1 MIAEE
6 LVGVAIR
13 PNVLSRTISRAVL
26 CAAFAVGLS
35 SVIQTAAAAEDCPG
49 HPDAL
54 GTSRTIVVDPRE
66 HPLIG
71 TMQYRETLPL
81 RDHEVVLTFD
91 DGPLPRNSDQV
102 LAILAAQCIK
112 ANFFLIGQQARAF
125 PEGVRK
131 LRDAGHTIGTHTQ
144 DHPLTMNKMSI
155 ERARAEI
162 DDGIASVKAALGPD
176 ADQSLAPFF
185 RIPGL
190 MRAEAVE
197 DYLASQ
203 GIQTWSADF
212 PADDWR
218 HISSQRV
225 YDLAI
230 QRIEA
235 KGKGILLLHDIQAR
249 TVAALPRILATLK
262 ERGYHVVHVVPA
274 TADRPA
280 TPTEPQEWLLHPN
293 SENVATTHWP
303 KVPNFAVGDSDQ
315 LPAPAFSY
323 FDRSGAELLLSTD
336 ASAIRTARGFSVA
349 QQTLWPND
357 GLVPTTTTV
366 TTLSVPAESVFRIPE
381 LTHLSAEGVTRLV
394 SGPLPTRTVVAEAEP
409 ARTAAP
415 VETGRGRYAARG
427 KARPGH
433 GKQLT
438 ASRHGRNPGRDH
450 GRRGTAVAAHG
461 RSNATHARH
470 GAPKH
475 LAQVKKRNA

>member
-1 MIAEE
+1 MPLKA
-6 LVGVAIR
+6 
-13 PNVLSRTISRAVL
+13 SSRAVF
-26 CAAFAVGLS
+26 CAVFAIGLLNGVQPAS
-35 SVIQTAAAAEDCPG
+35 AAEDCPG

-54 GTSRTIVVDPRE
+54 GTSRTLVVDPRA

-81 RDHEVVLTFD
+81 RDHEVVLSFD
-91 DGPLPRNSDQV
+91 DGPLPRNSDQI

-144 DHPLTMNKMSI
+144 NHPLTMNKMPI
-155 ERARAEI
+155 ERAKAEI

-176 ADQSLAPFF
+176 ADKSLAPFL

-197 DYLASQ
+197 DYLISR
-203 GIQTWSADF
+203 GIQVWSADF

-249 TVAALPRILATLK
+249 TVAALPRIVATLK
-262 ERGYHVVHVVPA
+262 QRGYHIVHVVPA
-274 TADRPA
+274 TPDRPA

-293 SENVATTHWP
+293 SENVAATHWP
-303 KVPNFAVGDSDQ
+303 KVPNFVFSDSDQ
-315 LPAPAFSY
+315 LAAPAFSY

-336 ASAIRTARGFSVA
+336 ASAVRTAHGFSVA
-349 QQTLWPND
+349 QRTPWPSD
-357 GLVPTTTTV
+357 GLVPDAITV
-366 TTLSVPAESVFRIPE
+366 STLAIPAQTVFQLPE
-381 LTHLSAEGVTRLV
+381 LTHLSAEAVARLAP
-394 SGPLPTRTVVAEAEP
+394 GPTRTAMAVTGPEP
-409 ARTAAP
+409 ERAVAP
-415 VETGRGRYAARG
+415 VETRHGRHGAASKTRS
-427 KARPGH
+427 GH
-433 GKQLT
+433 GNPFA
-438 ASRHGRNPGRDH
+438 ASRHGRDH
-450 GRRGTAVAAHG
+450 GHRGAAVAAHG
-461 RSNATHARH
+461 RSNAAHARRRP
-470 GAPKH
+470 AKH
-475 LAQVKKRNA
+475 LAQVKKRNV